1 MSIELECPLCRRPKP
16 EELFVLRNSP
26 LLQNELARSS
36 QEALTAPRVDVAYY
50 YCPQCR
56 FAFNPRFDRSCMDY
70 VGYYNDQSESIVY
83 RQYIDVLTESLR
95 SDCRLGPE
103 STILEIGSGS
113 GYFLAQ
119 LKAKT
124 GARHLLGYD
133 GAYKGRHGMQDHIRP
148 KLFDAGDITTPVDLI
163 VLRHCLE
170 GLLDVEHVTALLSG
184 PMARRAHL
192 YIEITNLDYILE
204 EQNPALLF
212 HEYYRYFS
220 LRATDVFLHSV
231 GFKIAKMTSVFG
243 QSYLSILASPTS
255 EPTTLDGGH
264 GALET
269 VVRQHHKVVIWG
281 ISGRSISLLSHM
293 SWDKSVVA
301 FGVDIDPRRQGK
313 YVPVTGQ
320 RILSPS
326 EAAAFEP
333 DLVIVANEIYAQEI
347 RETLGKPTRFVTI
360 QGRNI

>member
-1 MSIELECPLCRRPKP
+1 MSVNLACPLCHRPDP
-16 EELFVLRNSP
+16 DELFVLHNSP
-26 LLQNELARSS
+26 ILQNELARSS
-36 QEALTAPRVDVAYY
+36 KVALTAPRVDVAYY
-50 YCPQCR
+50 FCRQCR
-56 FAFNPRFDRSCMDY
+56 FAFNPRFDRSSVDY

-83 RQYIDVLTESLR
+83 RQYIDTLTESLR
-95 SDCRLGPE
+95 SDCQLGPE
-103 STILEIGSGS
+103 SSILEVGSGS

-124 GARHLLGYD
+124 GAKQLLGYD
-133 GAYKGRHGMQDHIRP
+133 RAYKGRHGMQDHIRP
-148 KLFDAGDITTPVDLI
+148 KLFDAGDIKAPVDLV

-231 GFKIAKMTSVFG
+231 GFKVAKMKSVFG
-243 QSYLSILASPTS
+243 QSYLSILATPTS
-255 EPTTLDGGH
+255 EPTTLDDGH
-264 GALET
+264 SALET
-269 VVRQHHKVVIWG
+269 VVRQHQKVVIWG

-293 SWDKSVVA
+293 SWDGSIVA

-320 RILSPS
+320 RILSPA
-326 EAAAFEP
+326 EAAEFEP

-347 RETLGKPTRFVTI
+347 RAALGKPSRFVTI
-360 QGRNI
+360 QGRYL